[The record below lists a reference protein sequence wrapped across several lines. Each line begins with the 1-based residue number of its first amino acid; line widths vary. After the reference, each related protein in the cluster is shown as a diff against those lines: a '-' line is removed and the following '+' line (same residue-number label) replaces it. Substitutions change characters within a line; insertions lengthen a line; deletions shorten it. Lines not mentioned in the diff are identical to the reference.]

1 MVVKMRSRQG
11 RRLSIPS
18 LWCTSAPHR
27 AHFPSIFCTGIHR
40 SIVLVGKLHRCRV
53 LTWESGDKI
62 RSRCTALGI
71 TIRPMRPHLIVWPAS
86 MLSIRRTMVFFCDG
100 ADSATNNASAA
111 RPISL
116 MTGCLSRNKAPLRC
130 KKSTNRVFK
139 AQAEH
144 PDYGKVMMIY
154 WEEKRERQVVE
165 YDARNGR
172 NDLDRILRPELMA
185 TY

>member
-1 MVVKMRSRQG
+1 
-11 RRLSIPS
+11 
-18 LWCTSAPHR
+18 
-27 AHFPSIFCTGIHR
+27 
-40 SIVLVGKLHRCRV
+40 
-53 LTWESGDKI
+53 
-62 RSRCTALGI
+62 
-71 TIRPMRPHLIVWPAS
+71 
-86 MLSIRRTMVFFCDG
+86 
-100 ADSATNNASAA
+100 
-111 RPISL
+111 
-116 MTGCLSRNKAPLRC
+116 
-130 KKSTNRVFK
+130 VFK